1 MKRVIGWIAGIVV
14 VFGGGGFAWLW
25 FAGGSGEP
33 STELTI
39 PPIAGAET
47 SQPTVDSETTLS
59 ETTGGA
65 LSFVIEPGGLSF
77 ATFEIDEELRGSP
90 NPVVGETDEVTGQV
104 LVDLDDVDG
113 AQFSQIVI
121 NARTFETDSGRRDR
135 AIRGPV
141 ILNSASDEFELITFD
156 VTSIVGLSG
165 SASVGDSIDFQL
177 VGDLKIKDTTN
188 LVTFDVMLTIVD
200 ESTIEGFA
208 ITEVLRTDFG
218 IGIPSVPGVANVS
231 DEVVISLSFVATAT

>member
-1 MKRVIGWIAGIVV
+1 MKRAIGWIAGAVV
-14 VFGGGGFAWLW
+14 VLGGGAFAWLW

-33 STELTI
+33 STELTA

-47 SQPTVDSETTLS
+47 TLA
-59 ETTGGA
+59 EATGGA
-65 LSFVIEPGGLSF
+65 ISYVIEPGGLSF
-77 ATFEIDEELRGSP
+77 ASFEIDEELQGSP
-90 NPVVGETDEVTGQV
+90 NRVVGETDEVTGQV
-104 LVDLDDVDG
+104 LVDLDDLG
-113 AQFSQIVI
+113 GTQFSQIVI

-156 VTSIVGLSG
+156 VTSIAGLSG

-177 VGDLKIKDTTN
+177 VGGLRIKDTTDA
-188 LVTFDVMLTIVD
+188 VTFTVTVTVVD
-200 ESTIEGFA
+200 EATIEGVA
-208 ITEVLRTDFG
+208 MTEVLRSDFG

-231 DEVVISLSFVATAT
+231 DEVVISLSFVATTS